1 MANEGLKALA
11 EKRPD
16 VVKKMGFDPQN
27 LRKGSN
33 VCSNRQKMMMG
44 DEVKGYTTENMRYG
58 SSVPSPRKPDDDM
71 M

>member
-1 MANEGLKALA
+1 MKNKGLKALA
-11 EKRPD
+11 KKRPD

-44 DEVKGYTTENMRYG
+44 DAVKGYTTENKRYG
-58 SSVPSPRKPDDDM
+58 GGVPNPRKLDDTM
-71 M
+71 V

>member
-1 MANEGLKALA
+1 
-11 EKRPD
+11 
-16 VVKKMGFDPQN
+16 
-27 LRKGSN
+27 
-33 VCSNRQKMMMG
+33 MMG